1 MHYFCVVKLI
11 CIGRNYVAH
20 AHELGNAVPEE
31 PVLFI
36 KPDSAVLKNNAEF
49 YVPEFSNEI
58 HYEVEILVKI
68 CKTGKYIQPE
78 FANNYYNE
86 IGLGIDFT
94 ARDIQ
99 NKLKA
104 EGKPWEKAKAFD
116 GAALIGKFYPKEQF
130 NTKNL
135 SFGLL
140 KNNELVQQGNTSEM
154 LFSIDELLVEISK
167 YFTLKQGDIIFTGT
181 PKGVGKVEIN
191 DVLKGIL
198 QDEENF
204 SVRIK

>member
-1 MHYFCVVKLI
+1 MKLI
-11 CIGRNYVAH
+11 CVGRNYAAH
-20 AHELGNAVPEE
+20 AHELGNAAPEE
-31 PVLFI
+31 PILFI
-36 KPDSAVLKNNAEF
+36 KPDTAVLKNNAEF
-49 YVPEFSNEI
+49 YIPEFSNDV

-78 FANNYYNE
+78 FAQNYYNE

-154 LFSIDELLVEISK
+154 LFSIDDLLVEISK

-204 SVRIK
+204 SVQIK